1 MSSDGKNIL
10 SQLPAF
16 ADYVALKDFICAW
29 DRWRGDEIAPSRSQI
44 KLQDMP
50 DLMRGMMLMEALS
63 PEQLIFRFSGSLY
76 QDIYGFDFTGLNYLD
91 ITEEGARS
99 LRSRRLWP
107 VASLPVMAVWATPSV
122 LGTDFV
128 GDSVPIMPDIPG
140 NARKIMQVLVP
151 VRDHHHLATE
161 RKRRG
166 QRHVEFSDHFRYL
179 DIGAGKPAYDV
190 EA

>member
-1 MSSDGKNIL
+1 MSSEGKNIL
-10 SQLPAF
+10 TQLPAF

-29 DRWRGDEIAPSRSQI
+29 DRWRGNELAPKRSQI

-50 DLMRGMMLMEALS
+50 DLMRGMMLMEAVS
-63 PEQLIFRFSGSLY
+63 PTELVFRFSGSLY

-91 ITEEGARS
+91 ITEVHARD

-107 VASLPVMAVWATPSV
+107 VAAFPVMAVWATPSV

-128 GDSVPIMPDIPG
+128 GVSVPIMPDTPG
-140 NARKIMQVLVP
+140 DVRKIMQVLVP

-166 QRHVEFSDHFRYL
+166 QSHVEFSEQFRYL
-179 DIGAGKPAYDV
+179 DIGAGKPDSAV
-190 EA
+190 EK